1 MIDRKQLKSEAF
13 ALGLSL
19 NDTQLEMFDAYAEM
33 LVETNKQFNLTAIK
47 SPDEIVTKHFVD
59 SLTVFTSADF
69 PKEGSRVIDIGTGAG
84 FPGVPMLIYDNSLET
99 TMLDS
104 TGKKL
109 DFVRSALERLG
120 LHADVIHA
128 RAEELGRGELRE
140 TFDFAVSRAVASL
153 NVLCEFCLPFVKQGG
168 KFIALK
174 GSKADDELA
183 VSRTA
188 IKTLGGKFIQC
199 KELLLA
205 DEQTRNLVIIEKREP
220 TPPKYP
226 RPSAQIS
233 KKPL

>member
-19 NDTQLEMFDAYAEM
+19 NDTQLEMFDAYAEL
-33 LVETNKQFNLTAIK
+33 LVEANKQFNLTAIK
-47 SPDEIVTKHFVD
+47 TPDEIITKHFVD
-59 SLTVFTSADF
+59 SLTIFTAADF

-84 FPGVPMLIYDNSLET
+84 FPGVPMLIYDNSLEI

-188 IKTLGGKFIQC
+188 IKTLGGKFIRC

-205 DEQTRNLVIIEKREP
+205 DEQTRNLVIIEKSEP